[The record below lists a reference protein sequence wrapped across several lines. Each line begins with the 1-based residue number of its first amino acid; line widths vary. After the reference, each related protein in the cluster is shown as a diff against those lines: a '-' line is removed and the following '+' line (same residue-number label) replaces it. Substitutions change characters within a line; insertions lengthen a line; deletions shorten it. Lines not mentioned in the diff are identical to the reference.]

1 MVWFA
6 KRNVLFCSTFMKRNK
21 KIYSLFQLASAIFMI
36 LALLWLTISAP
47 FVFASQQHLA
57 KYEKSA
63 SANSSADNNEEETN
77 NPLTNTTEEKAPTSS
92 SSFSEEY
99 LHDHHTTDF
108 FFSIALQFHKCE
120 NADEYV
126 AYHGELLVPPP
137 NLA

>member
-1 MVWFA
+1 
-6 KRNVLFCSTFMKRNK
+6 MKRNK
-21 KIYSLFQLASAIFMI
+21 KAYNLFQLASATFMI
-36 LALLWLTISAP
+36 LALLWLTVSAP

-63 SANSSADNNEEETN
+63 AANSSADNNEEEST
-77 NPLTNTTEEKAPTSS
+77 NPLTNTTEEKAPSS

-137 NLA
+137 NFS

>member
-6 KRNVLFCSTFMKRNK
+6 KPNVLFCSTFMKRNK
-21 KIYSLFQLASAIFMI
+21 KTYNLFQLASAIFMI
-36 LALLWLTISAP
+36 LALLWLTVSAP

-63 SANSSADNNEEETN
+63 PVDSPADSNEEEST
-77 NPLTNTTEEKAPTSS
+77 NPLTNTTEEKAPSS

-137 NLA
+137 NFS